1 MSVEIDAV
9 IDASHPA
16 LPGHFPGN
24 PIVPAVVLLERV
36 VAAIE
41 DAYGPQARIVRL
53 PAVKFLAPL
62 APGERLRSG
71 IEPLRP
77 RSVRFTLPRD
87 GKAFATG
94 SAAAG
99 A

>member
-1 MSVEIDAV
+1 MKFELETV
-9 IDASHPA
+9 IEPAHPA
-16 LPGHFPGN
+16 LAGHFPGN

-36 VAAIE
+36 AAAIE
-41 DAYGPQARIVRL
+41 SALGPQARLTGL

-62 APGERLRSG
+62 APGERFRIV
-71 IEPLRP
+71 IEQPEP
-77 RSVRFTLPRD
+77 GPIRFTLVRD

-94 SAAAG
+94 SAEIG

>member
-9 IDASHPA
+9 IDSSHPA

-36 VAAIE
+36 AAAIE
-41 DAYGPQARIVRL
+41 DAYGPQARLVRL

-62 APGERLRSG
+62 APGERFRIVLERQNA
-71 IEPLRP
+71 
-77 RSVRFTLPRD
+77 SVIRFTLVRG
-87 GKAFATG
+87 GKPFAVG
-94 SAAAG
+94 NAEIG
-99 A
+99 V